1 MAEHPDLIAEQAAI
15 DHAYECLDHMRDSA
29 RARRR
34 LYDDGPGGTHQAR
47 RERDFVW
54 EQVEVRLEQLDIGDQ
69 SLVFGRIDFE
79 PTEER
84 PSAESFRIGRVAV
97 ADEDFNPVV
106 VDWRAPIAEAFYRAT
121 GRDPMGLRRRRH
133 FATRG
138 RQLLGIDDELFGSSA
153 AALDRGLV
161 EGQGALI
168 SALEEARTGRL
179 SDIVATIQ
187 GEQDV
192 VIRSPL
198 PGILVVQGG
207 PGTGKTVVALHRAA
221 FLLYTH
227 RFPLEGQGVLVVGP
241 NRVFLNYIE
250 QVLPS
255 LGEAGVQIAVL
266 ADLVPGIR
274 AVGRDEEPV
283 ARVKG
288 DLRMIDVVARAVRDR
303 ERALREPLRVPYG
316 VQYLTLSVDESAAI
330 VADARRRFRTHNA
343 ARRHVDRR
351 FFEALAAS
359 SRTEDEPSVVR
370 ERTRHLTE
378 VRMAL
383 ERMWPVLTP
392 SELLNDLYGSPG
404 LLRSACERHLS
415 REEWTLLARP
425 RQPDAGRLVFT
436 HDDVPL
442 LDEALERLGPSSRR
456 GPAEVRTY
464 GHIVVDEAQDLS
476 PMQLRMLDR
485 RSLNGSMT
493 IVGDIAQAT
502 GAWAHDD
509 WSSVLEH
516 LPDRRPPSSAEL
528 RIGYRVPGP
537 IMDFAARVLPLAAP
551 GLAPPE
557 SIRRS
562 GEPPAVVPTDEVSFD
577 HDVVELVRGE
587 LAAVEPG
594 NLAVVVPRTLV
605 DRVAAALEAA
615 DVPFGLA
622 NRQGLEQEVT
632 LVPIWLVKGLE
643 LDGVV
648 VVEPAAI
655 LEEEARGGQA
665 LYVALTRS
673 TKRLAV
679 LHARPLP
686 DVLRDA
692 GAAGSGGDGSG
703 GDEDPL
709 RGERTDAHVATLD
722 LDGGRPVG

>member
-1 MAEHPDLIAEQAAI
+1 MPDDPELIAEQATI
-15 DHAYECLDHMRDSA
+15 DRAYASLERMRDAA

-34 LYDDGPGGTHQAR
+34 LYDDGPGGTPQNR
-47 RERDFVW
+47 RERDYVW
-54 EQVEVRLEQLDIGDQ
+54 GQVEQRLAQLDIGDQ

-79 PTEER
+79 PN
-84 PSAESFRIGRVAV
+84 AENPESEAFHVGRIAV
-97 ADEDFNPVV
+97 SDENFDPVV

-121 GRDPMGLRRRRH
+121 GADPMGLRRRRH

-138 RQLLGIDDELFGSSA
+138 RMLLGMDDELFGSAA
-153 AALDRGLV
+153 AALDSGTV
-161 EGQGALI
+161 EGHGALI

-198 PGILVVQGG
+198 PGVLVVQGG

-266 ADLVPGIR
+266 ADLVPDIR
-274 AVGRDEEPV
+274 AVGRDEESV
-283 ARVKG
+283 ARIKG

-303 ERALREPLRVPYG
+303 ERPLRETLRVPFG
-316 VQYLTLSVDESAAI
+316 VQFLTMSVEQSTEI

-343 ARRHVDRR
+343 ARRHVERR

-370 ERTRHLTE
+370 ERVRHLTE
-378 VRMAL
+378 VRLAL
-383 ERMWPVLTP
+383 ERIWPVLTP
-392 SELLNDLYGSPG
+392 SELLNDLFGSPG
-404 LLRSACERHLS
+404 LLRSACDRSIS
-415 REEWTLLARP
+415 REEWELLGRP
-425 RQPDAGRLVFT
+425 RRSDTATLEFT

-442 LDEALERLGPSSRR
+442 LDEALERLGPVPSRR
-456 GPAEVRTY
+456 PQPEVRTY

-493 IVGDIAQAT
+493 VVGDIAQAT
-502 GAWAHDD
+502 GAWAHDG
-509 WSSVLEH
+509 WESVLAH
-516 LPDRRPPSSAEL
+516 LPDRRTPRFAEL

-551 GLAPPE
+551 GLEPPE
-557 SIRRS
+557 SIRRA
-562 GEPPAVVPTDEVSFD
+562 GEPPLLVATGDEEFDAEVVS
-577 HDVVELVRGE
+577 LVLSE
-587 LAAVEPG
+587 LAAVQPG
-594 NLAVVVPRTLV
+594 HLAVVAPGSLV
-605 DRVAAALEAA
+605 DRVDAALAGA
-615 DVPFGLA
+615 GVPYGRA
-622 NRQGLEQEVT
+622 SRQGLEQQVT

-648 VVEPAAI
+648 VIEPAAI
-655 LEEEARGGQA
+655 LAEEARGAQA

-679 LHARPLP
+679 LHIRPLP
-686 DVLRDA
+686 EVLVDTP
-692 GAAGSGGDGSG
+692 SSG
-703 GDEDPL
+703 GDEDAFG
-709 RGERTDAHVATLD
+709 GERSDAHVPAFD

>member
-15 DHAYECLDHMRDSA
+15 DHAYVCLELMRDAA

-34 LYDDGPGGTHQAR
+34 LYDDGPGGTHQNR

-54 EQVEVRLEQLDIGDQ
+54 QQVEVRLEQLDIGDQ

-79 PTEER
+79 PTESE
-84 PSAESFRIGRVAV
+84 PESESYRIGRVAV
-97 ADEDFNPVV
+97 ADEQFNPVV

-138 RQLLGIDDELFGSSA
+138 RQLLGVDDELFGSSA
-153 AALDRGLV
+153 AALDRGRV

-221 FLLYTH
+221 FLLYSH

-274 AVGRDEEPV
+274 AVGRDDEPA

-288 DLRMIDVVARAVRDR
+288 DLRMIDVVTRAVRDR
-303 ERALREPLRVPYG
+303 ERPLRETLRVPFG
-316 VQYLTLSVDESAAI
+316 VQYLTVTVDQSAEI

-343 ARRHVDRR
+343 ARRHVEKR
-351 FFEALAAS
+351 FFETLAAS
-359 SRTEDEPSVVR
+359 SRTEDEPAVVR

-383 ERMWPVLTP
+383 ERIWPVLTP
-392 SELLNDLYGSPG
+392 SELLNDLFGSPG
-404 LLRSACERHLS
+404 LLRSACERWLS
-415 REEWTLLARP
+415 RQEWELLGRP
-425 RQPDAGRLVFT
+425 RQSETERLVFT

-442 LDEALERLGPSSRR
+442 LDEALERLGPPPSKRDH
-456 GPAEVRTY
+456 GEVRTY

-509 WSSVLEH
+509 WQSVLDH
-516 LPDRRPPSSAEL
+516 LPDRRPPSFAEL
-528 RIGYRVPGP
+528 RVGYRVPGP
-537 IMDFAARVLPLAAP
+537 IMDYAARVLPLAAP
-551 GLAPPE
+551 GLEPPE
-557 SIRRS
+557 SIRRA
-562 GEPPAVVPTDEVSFD
+562 GDPPTVVATSDQSFD
-577 HDVVELVRGE
+577 RAVVELVRDE
-587 LAAVEPG
+587 LRAVEPG
-594 NLAVVVPRTLV
+594 NLAVVVPGSLV
-605 DRVAAALEAA
+605 DRVADALEGAGL
-615 DVPFGLA
+615 PFGLA
-622 NRQGLEQEVT
+622 SRQGLDQQVT

-665 LYVALTRS
+665 LYVSLTRS

-679 LHARPLP
+679 VHARPLP
-686 DVLRDA
+686 DVLRVEPA
-692 GAAGSGGDGSG
+692 DGSG
-703 GDEDPL
+703 GDEDAFG
-709 RGERTDAHVATLD
+709 GERTDAHVSALD